1 MRKFSFSP
9 DDPLGRY
16 LEVYPQA
23 AAVTGSRMREVDAPP
38 DGATHLQLAIACRLE
53 PVPGSAQDRSQ
64 YGIGELIDHIEAT
77 HHPFLYAELGR
88 FQVLI
93 DHLVG
98 GELTLRVQRWADGL
112 REHMDHEEQ
121 LLFPLCR
128 NLETIG
134 DERSDQDPENQL
146 HGMYRGHEDAEA
158 DLVVICEALGEI
170 VNEGAALE
178 SARRT
183 LADVITDL
191 HQHIELEDSV
201 LLPAVLFE
209 NDLRKTRSF
218 RKSRLLR
225 ALEPKTHGG

>member
-1 MRKFSFSP
+1 MRKFTFSP
-9 DDPLGRY
+9 DDPVGRY

-23 AAVTGSRMREVDAPP
+23 GSVIGSRMAEVDAAP
-38 DGATHLQLAIACRLE
+38 DGATYLRLAIECRLE
-53 PVPGSAQDRSQ
+53 PVPGSAHDRSQ

-93 DHLVG
+93 DHLAG
-98 GELTLRVQRWADGL
+98 GELSLRVQRWSDGL
-112 REHMDHEEQ
+112 REHMDHEEKE
-121 LLFPLCR
+121 LFPLCR
-128 NLETIG
+128 ILESNR
-134 DERSDQDPENQL
+134 DERADQDPEKQL

-158 DLVVICEALGEI
+158 DLVFICESLGEI
-170 VNEGAALE
+170 GGDEAALA
-178 SARRT
+178 SARRA

-201 LLPAVLFE
+201 LLPAVLFQ
-209 NDLRKTRSF
+209 NDLRKTRTF

-225 ALEPKTHGG
+225 ALEPKNHGG

>member
-1 MRKFSFSP
+1 MRKFTFSP
-9 DDPLGRY
+9 DDPLSRY

-23 AAVTGSRMREVDAPP
+23 AAVAGSRMAEVDAAP
-38 DGATHLQLAIACRLE
+38 DGATHLRLAIGCRLD

-64 YGIGELIDHIEAT
+64 YGIGELIDHIETT

-93 DHLVG
+93 DHLAG
-98 GELTLRVQRWADGL
+98 DELGRRVRRWADDL
-112 REHMDHEEQ
+112 REHMDHEEEE
-121 LLFPLCR
+121 LFPLCR
-128 NLETIG
+128 DLESNR
-134 DERSDQDPENQL
+134 DERAGQDPEKQL

-158 DLVVICEALGEI
+158 DLVVICEALSEIDGEP
-170 VNEGAALE
+170 AALA
-178 SARRT
+178 SARRA

-201 LLPAVLFE
+201 LLPAVLFQ
-209 NDLRKTRSF
+209 NDLRKTRTF

-225 ALEPKTHGG
+225 ALEPKTQGG